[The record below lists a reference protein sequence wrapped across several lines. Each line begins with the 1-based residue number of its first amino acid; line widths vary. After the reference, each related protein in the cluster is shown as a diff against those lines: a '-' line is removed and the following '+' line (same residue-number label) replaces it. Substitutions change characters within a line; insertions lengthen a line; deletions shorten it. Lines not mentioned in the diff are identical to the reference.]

1 MKSLGPSSRLRRHRT
16 AQPFDRAGLDTNHEP
31 AEPRSM
37 SFRLFIYYCALCGG
51 GGAFLGW
58 MLGRSI
64 NLDNVILTQGL
75 KGMFLGLAIAL
86 ALALVDALWIFSLRR
101 IFSIGLRVATAVM
114 VGTMGGLLGGLIGQA
129 LYGWKELG
137 VFLIF
142 GWTITGFLIGV
153 SLGVFDLLSSLARGQ
168 DPRAALR
175 KIFKGVLGG
184 TLGGILG
191 GILSLLLL
199 GGWTRLLL
207 HLGGNPEV
215 EKHLWSPSAWG
226 LVALGACI
234 GLLIGLAQVILKE
247 AWVKVEAGFRKGREV
262 ILAKPETTLGRAESC
277 DIGLF
282 GDPQIERLH
291 ARIRQEGNRFLLI
304 DEGAATYVN
313 DEPIQGSRTLR
324 SGDAIRMGNA
334 VLRFRERQKQ
344 THD

>member
-1 MKSLGPSSRLRRHRT
+1 
-16 AQPFDRAGLDTNHEP
+16 
-31 AEPRSM
+31 M

-58 MLGRSI
+58 MLGRAI
-64 NLDNVILTQGL
+64 DLPNVLLTQGL

-86 ALALVDALWIFSLRR
+86 ALAVVDAPWVFSLRR
-101 IFSIGLRVATAVM
+101 LVSNGLRVTTAVM
-114 VGTMGGLLGGLIGQA
+114 VGMMGGLLGGLVGQA

-168 DPRAALR
+168 DAGAARR

-184 TLGGILG
+184 TLGGIIG

-199 GGWTRLLL
+199 GGWTHLLRS
-207 HLGGNPEV
+207 LGGNPEV

-247 AWVKVEAGFRKGREV
+247 AWLKVEAGFRKGREV

-282 GDPQIERLH
+282 GDPQIEKLH
-291 ARIRQEGNRFLLI
+291 ARICQEGDRFLLI
-304 DEGAATYVN
+304 DEGAGTYVN
-313 DEPIQGSRTLR
+313 EERIQGPRILR
-324 SGDAIRMGNA
+324 SGDAIRMGQC
-334 VLRFRERQKQ
+334 VLRFGERQKQ